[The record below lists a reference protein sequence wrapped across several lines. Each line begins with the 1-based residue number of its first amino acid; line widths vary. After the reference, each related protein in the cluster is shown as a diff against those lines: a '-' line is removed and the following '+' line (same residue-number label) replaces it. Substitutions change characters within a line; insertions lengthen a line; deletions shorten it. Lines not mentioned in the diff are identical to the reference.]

1 MVFQNLGPSLGA
13 CMNLDSDETIPW
25 INDDEAAALKK
36 HVLELAPRP
45 NDSILRVPPRKGNS
59 TLPEIESAHRAISR
73 TYRRL
78 TFLIPCAIGIAWLV
92 GSRSIDL
99 HRIVIQHA
107 SGPGA
112 ETGRPAQNS
121 AEDRAAQEPRLDA
134 ASVPITLGTDA
145 GAGLANKGPGREA
158 GKTENSPGI
167 AEASGKVEQ
176 SEAKTADKVPTGSG
190 RPDSIGNEIAALS
203 AATPVSDHPLSWA
216 SVERTLRRRGDAFD
230 PSKHPNAPG
239 APRPLGA
246 LAHTATTSSAS
257 AGYLSASGARARTLR
272 KHSDAFDP
280 SKHPTAPGAPRP
292 LGGI

>member
-1 MVFQNLGPSLGA
+1 
-13 CMNLDSDETIPW
+13 MNPASDETIRW
-25 INDDEAAALKK
+25 ISDDEAAALRK

-59 TLPEIESAHRAISR
+59 TLPEIELAHRAISR

-78 TFLIPCAIGIAWLV
+78 TLLIPCAIGIAWLV

-112 ETGRPAQNS
+112 ETGRLTQNS

-134 ASVPITLGTDA
+134 ASVPITLSTDA
-145 GAGLANKGPGREA
+145 VAGLANKGPAREA

-167 AEASGKVEQ
+167 AEASGKVER
-176 SEAKTADKVPTGSG
+176 SEPKTADKVPTGSG

-203 AATPVSDHPLSWA
+203 AATPVSDHPPSWA

-239 APRPLGA
+239 APQPLGA

-257 AGYLSASGARARTLR
+257 AVSAPGARARTLR